1 LYASIQS
8 FMVGAVVGRE
18 NAMPRRIQRRVT
30 AREVAALRPGMH
42 CIADNLYLSVTS
54 PASRAWIFRYQ
65 RGGKR
70 REMGLGPY
78 PLVSLSRARA
88 LADDHRRALVVD
100 GLDPLEQRAAA
111 KVAAAKAG
119 HTFEWCALEHAKAMS
134 ANWTS
139 KRHAAEW
146 VRSLRGHVFPLLGA
160 LPIADVDL
168 PRVLAVLGPL
178 WAVKPETASRVRG
191 RIEVILDWARV
202 RGFREGENPARWR
215 GHLATLL
222 PRKSRV
228 RPVQHFTALPYS
240 ELPAFMARLREQE
253 GPAVAALEFT
263 ILTASRTGEVLG
275 AQWGELALAEAL
287 WIIPPERMKARVE
300 HRAPLLPA
308 AMAIVERMA
317 EIRHSRFVF
326 PGAHEDRPMN
336 SGAMIAVLRCLGSA
350 VSVHGFRSSFSTWA
364 TERTAYPVEVRES
377 CLGHVIGSAVSRA
390 YARSDLLD
398 LRRRL
403 LAEWAIFLG

>member
-1 LYASIQS
+1 
-8 FMVGAVVGRE
+8 
-18 NAMPRRIQRRVT
+18 
-30 AREVAALRPGMH
+30 LR
-42 CIADNLYLSVTS
+42 T
-54 PASRAWIFRYQ
+54 
-65 RGGKR
+65 
-70 REMGLGPY
+70 
-78 PLVSLSRARA
+78 
-88 LADDHRRALVVD
+88 
-100 GLDPLEQRAAA
+100 
-111 KVAAAKAG
+111 
-119 HTFEWCALEHAKAMS
+119 HA
-134 ANWTS
+134 
-139 KRHAAEW
+139 
-146 VRSLRGHVFPLLGA
+146 FPQLGA
-160 LPIADVDL
+160 LPVDAIDTPL
-168 PRVLAVLGPL
+168 VLAALEPI
-178 WAVKPETASRVRG
+178 WTVKPETASRVRG

-215 GHLATLL
+215 GHLAALL